1 MQISS
6 GTPKTSV
13 KHERL
18 LKNYLFSGTFPDSQ
32 SELFL
37 TLMDACLLICLFV
50 SKRAKL
56 NVRTLLKGVN
66 GCLAMYIMEFTL
78 AWLAV
83 VLPHQVPADTVRD
96 CSANA
101 SANGF
106 LRVPASE
113 QLWLGLGAS
122 AGWHE
127 ADPAAERSRW
137 RQKSRV

>member
-18 LKNYLFSGTFPDSQ
+18 LKNYLFYGTFPDSQ

-37 TLMDACLLICLFV
+37 TLMDACLPICLFV
-50 SKRAKL
+50 SKRPKL
-56 NVRTLLKGVN
+56 TVRTLLKGVN

-122 AGWHE
+122 AGWNE
-127 ADPAAERSRW
+127 ADPAADRSRW

>member
-1 MQISS
+1 LLGNVHHGIYTCVVSS
-6 GTPKTSV
+6 
-13 KHERL
+13 
-18 LKNYLFSGTFPDSQ
+18 F
-32 SELFL
+32 
-37 TLMDACLLICLFV
+37 
-50 SKRAKL
+50 
-56 NVRTLLKGVN
+56 
-66 GCLAMYIMEFTL
+66 
-78 AWLAV
+78 
-83 VLPHQVPADTVRD
+83 PHQVPADTVRD